1 MTHKPTSKQ
10 EKDRLA
16 MPGTEPTD
24 EDLRHDA
31 ELTRQELAE
40 TVVALSHK
48 ADVKGRV
55 QDAAHKHAEALR
67 ERGDELVD
75 KLPDPVATKVRP
87 VVDTAT
93 RKPMIPIAGLV
104 ALLLVLRM
112 WLNRR
117 KR

>member
-1 MTHKPTSKQ
+1 
-10 EKDRLA
+10 
-16 MPGTEPTD
+16 MPGAEPTD

-40 TVVALSHK
+40 TVVALGHK
-48 ADVKGRV
+48 ADVKGRI
-55 QDAAHKHAEALR
+55 QDAAHK
-67 ERGDELVD
+67 RGDELMG

-93 RKPMIPIAGLV
+93 RKPMIPIASLL
-104 ALLLVLRM
+104 ALLIVLKV
-112 WLNRR
+112 WLSRR

>member
-1 MTHKPTSKQ
+1 MTGKHET
-10 EKDRLA
+10 DRLT
-16 MPGTEPTD
+16 MPGAEPTD

-40 TVVALSHK
+40 TVVALGHK
-48 ADVKGRV
+48 ADVKGRI
-55 QDAAHKHAEALR
+55 QDA
-67 ERGDELVD
+67 GDGLVD

-93 RKPMIPIAGLV
+93 RKPMIPIASLL
-104 ALLLVLRM
+104 ALLIALKV
-112 WLNRR
+112 WLSRR

>member
-1 MTHKPTSKQ
+1 MTGKHET
-10 EKDRLA
+10 DRMT
-16 MPGTEPTD
+16 MPGAEPTD

-40 TVVALSHK
+40 TVVALGHK

-87 VVDTAT
+87 VVDTAA
-93 RKPMIPIAGLV
+93 RKPMIPIAS
-104 ALLLVLRM
+104 LLAFLIVLKM
-112 WLNRR
+112 WLSRR